1 MFCLLMCV
9 FFCRNAPICQNLAMF
24 SLSSKSNSCDDTTTH
39 GVHLPWDL
47 WGPTWWLLGD
57 QPQNNNNIIIF
68 CQPQPLCICLHWL
81 IFPAENTVFSTL
93 FLMVVEW
100 QKCGYYFTVLIAATS
115 PASEAAE
122 AGEVSLA
129 KLPSFDRH
137 HENPAKILQIFLRP
151 SRWGRRFFTSFPLQK
166 RRVFGGLFASFYIAC
181 HWTLL
186 GYYQKWT
193 KRHNGALLA
202 ALQSQTLGFC
212 IDMKKSRLSI
222 SDMSKVPNK
231 RTHTIQY
238 SPKQ

>member
-1 MFCLLMCV
+1 MYLPSLIDFSGGKYSVFNSFSYGSGVTKMWVLFYSSYRYFGLCCL
-9 FFCRNAPICQNLAMF
+9 
-24 SLSSKSNSCDDTTTH
+24 
-39 GVHLPWDL
+39 
-47 WGPTWWLLGD
+47 
-57 QPQNNNNIIIF
+57 
-68 CQPQPLCICLHWL
+68 
-81 IFPAENTVFSTL
+81 
-93 FLMVVEW
+93 VV
-100 QKCGYYFTVLIAATS
+100 A
-115 PASEAAE
+115 
-122 AGEVSLA
+122 EVSLA

-222 SDMSKVPNK
+222 SDISKVPNT
-231 RTHTIQY
+231 RTHTILY

>member
-57 QPQNNNNIIIF
+57 QPQNNNNISIF

-100 QKCGYYFTVLIAATS
+100 QKCGYYFTVLIATS
-115 PASEAAE
+115 ASASWPLRPKWAWLNFLPLIVIMKIQRKSSRFFCDHQDGAA
-122 AGEVSLA
+122 VFL
-129 KLPSFDRH
+129 LPSHCRRG
-137 HENPAKILQIFLRP
+137 ESSAAFLP
-151 SRWGRRFFTSFPLQK
+151 PF
-166 RRVFGGLFASFYIAC
+166 I
-181 HWTLL
+181 
-186 GYYQKWT
+186 
-193 KRHNGALLA
+193 
-202 ALQSQTLGFC
+202 
-212 IDMKKSRLSI
+212 
-222 SDMSKVPNK
+222 
-231 RTHTIQY
+231 
-238 SPKQ
+238 